1 MFTEFLRSALA
12 LTIASTATLAVIA
25 GSAAPVA
32 AAETVT
38 VSVAAYNL
46 STNAGRAAA
55 ENVIEQ
61 AAEHVCDTGTP
72 EQAAAAKASRACY
85 TAAMAN
91 ALPQLDAI
99 AQRGSTTQVASIT
112 IASPGL

>member
-12 LTIASTATLAVIA
+12 LTIASTATLVVIA

-38 VSVAAYNL
+38 VNVAAYNL
-46 STNAGRAAA
+46 ASNAGRAAA
-55 ENVIEQ
+55 ETAIEK
-61 AAEHVCDTGTP
+61 AVESVCDTGTP
-72 EQAAAAKASRACY
+72 EQAAAAKASRACHS
-85 TAAMAN
+85 AAMAS

-99 AQRGSTTQVASIT
+99 AQRGNTTQVASIT
-112 IASPGL
+112 IAAPGL

>member
-1 MFTEFLRSALA
+1 MFTPFLRSALA

-46 STNAGRAAA
+46 ATSAGRAAA
-55 ENVIEQ
+55 ETAIERAVQ
-61 AAEHVCDTGTP
+61 QVCDTGTP

-85 TAAMAN
+85 TAAMAA

-99 AQRGSTTQVASIT
+99 AQRGTNTQVASIT